1 MKKSDQL
8 IEEQIA
14 RSVIR
19 ELPNNVLNSAKTFFD
34 SFNRYKKLNK
44 LYTTYING
52 PKEALK
58 NTGNGKIYVEYNI
71 DGTVT
76 GRMSNSG
83 VKFGDKKL
91 GVSFHTLPREK
102 EELEVN
108 IRNIVVAPGDWDFIT
123 ADVAGAELRYL
134 AHIANE
140 KKMIKAFLDGID
152 LHTYSASMTFGKP
165 IDKITKEE
173 RQIAKA
179 VSFLTIYG
187 GTAYTLAN
195 KQGISEDK
203 ASLIISS
210 WMSAYPGI
218 PNYMAIVR
226 DYINQHKYA
235 ITLFGRRRNLPNID
249 SPVKSIAESAFRQ
262 GLNFTIQSPTSDIV
276 ACCIIGVYNELKKR
290 KLKGRLYGTVH
301 DSLEL
306 VCPKS
311 ETNEIV
317 SIVRDEMTNYN
328 YARTEL
334 GINLRVPLKVDI
346 EVGTNFGNGK
356 KLTFFS

>member
-1 MKKSDQL
+1 MKKSDLL

-14 RSVIR
+14 RSVIKD
-19 ELPNNVLNSAKTFFD
+19 LPTDILSSAKAFFD
-34 SFNRYKKLNK
+34 SYNRYKKLNK

-58 NTGNGKIYVEYNI
+58 NTGNGKIYVDYNI

-83 VKFGDKKL
+83 VTVSGKKL
-91 GVSFHTLPREK
+91 GISFHTLPREK

-108 IRNIVVAPGDWDFIT
+108 IRNIVIAPSNWDFIT

-140 KKMIKAFLDGID
+140 KKMIEAFLSGID

-165 IDKITKEE
+165 TDKITKEE

-195 KQGISEDK
+195 KQGISEDR
-203 ASLIISS
+203 ANLIISS

-218 PNYMAIVR
+218 PKYMQIVR

-301 DSLEL
+301 DSLEV
-306 VCPKS
+306 VCPKD
-311 ETNEIV
+311 ETNEVISV
-317 SIVRDEMTNYN
+317 IREEMTNYN
-328 YARTEL
+328 YARNEL
-334 GINLRVPLKVDI
+334 GVSLRVPFKVDI
-346 EVGTNFGNGK
+346 EVGTSFGNGVK
-356 KLTFFS
+356 ITTS